1 MPQPE
6 PTGSE
11 DAAGSAGYEWLESAP
26 PSSSA
31 GERYRQWAELLKQ
44 TFGLDVEKCPSCG
57 GRMRLLALVT
67 EPSSVARF
75 LRHQGEPTEVPP
87 RAAARAPPYF

>member
-1 MPQPE
+1 MPRPE
-6 PTGSE
+6 PTGS
-11 DAAGSAGYEWLESAP
+11 DAAAGSAGCERPEPAP

-31 GERYRQWAELLKQ
+31 GERYRPWAELLKQ

-67 EPSSVARF
+67 DP
-75 LRHQGEPTEVPP
+75 
-87 RAAARAPPYF
+87 

>member
-1 MPQPE
+1 
-6 PTGSE
+6 
-11 DAAGSAGYEWLESAP
+11 
-26 PSSSA
+26 
-31 GERYRQWAELLKQ
+31 LLKQ

-67 EPSSVARF
+67 DPSSVARF

-87 RAAARAPPYF
+87 RAAARAPPYFQSRAVRRQYHPELGAREHERPYLRSGCRSLPVA